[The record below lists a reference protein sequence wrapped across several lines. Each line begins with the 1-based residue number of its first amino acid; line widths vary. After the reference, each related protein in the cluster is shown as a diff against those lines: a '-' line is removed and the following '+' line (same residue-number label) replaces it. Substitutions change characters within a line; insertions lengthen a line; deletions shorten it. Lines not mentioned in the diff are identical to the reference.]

1 MRRRAA
7 ASSELLVVGSILAL
21 GAILRF
27 ATLDLQ
33 SFRYD
38 EAVTVVRVLHPS
50 LIDTLSAVPGSES
63 TPPIYYG
70 VAWFWTLVFG
80 SSEVGLR
87 SLSALAG
94 TATIL
99 VVYMAGRELLSRR
112 TGWIAAAII
121 AVNPAMIWFSQ
132 DARAY
137 ALVVLLVAVSFLYF
151 ARALRNPAPGT
162 LAVWAISSA
171 LALGTHYFAAFV
183 VGPEALLLVVLCGGA
198 RRLLPALAGVAVAA
212 ALLAPI
218 ALRQAN
224 HNHAGWIAS
233 EPFLQRVDRATGKL
247 VGEDNGNV
255 HGPRERGPIPLLI
268 PVALALAGL
277 VLLFARGDPRE
288 RRGAAIAAA
297 VGVGGL
303 LATLLLAAAGSD
315 YFEGRNLMPVYVPL
329 VILIAAGFAVRRSG
343 SVGLALAAA
352 FCLCSL
358 VYAVEIDRL
367 PRLQREDLRNAAA
380 QIGPPR
386 GPRAIVTIR
395 YSANWPLRYYLGLRS
410 ARPPLPAL
418 REIDLLGSGSAI
430 RANRHQL
437 PPAFRL
443 VEQRA
448 VSYNFTLARLR
459 APRPVYVPLSVLRRG
474 ALVGGGGRSAVL
486 VDCPAAR

>member
-7 ASSELLVVGSILAL
+7 ASPELLVVGSILAL

-33 SFRYD
+33 SYRYD

-70 VAWFWTLVFG
+70 VAWFWTRVFG

-151 ARALRNPAPGT
+151 ARALRDPAPGT

-171 LALGTHYFAAFV
+171 LALATHYFAAFV
-183 VGPEALLLVVLCGGA
+183 VGPEALLLVVLCGEP

-224 HNHAGWIAS
+224 HNHMGWIAS
-233 EPFLQRVDRATGKL
+233 EPFSQRIDRATGKL

-268 PVALALAGL
+268 PIALALAGL
-277 VLLFARGDPRE
+277 VLLFARGDPGE

-343 SVGLALAAA
+343 RVGLALAAA

-386 GPRAIVTIR
+386 GPRVIVTIR
-395 YSANWPLRYYLGLRS
+395 YAANWPLRYYLGLRS

-430 RANRHQL
+430 DANRHQL

-443 VEQRA
+443 VEQRV

-459 APRPVYVPLSVLRRG
+459 APRPVHVPLSVLRRG

-486 VDCPAAR
+486 VDGPAAR